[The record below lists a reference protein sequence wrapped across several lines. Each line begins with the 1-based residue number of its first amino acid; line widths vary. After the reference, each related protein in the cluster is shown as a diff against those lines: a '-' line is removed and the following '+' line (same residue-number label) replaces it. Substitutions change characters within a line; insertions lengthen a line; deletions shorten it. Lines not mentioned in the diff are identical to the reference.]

1 MYLYRIFLL
10 LSISLSSIHA
20 SDIQTYQPYAVQW
33 ADQYIRNADGS
44 LAITRNDLDMIK
56 KLVDSSLRRAQI
68 TLLVQQH
75 AWKTIELFWQG
86 WQNFAQTRLNPSK
99 DRPFTLDENKHE
111 KADQFWQLLA
121 HYDYICSE
129 YAHIAQEVVHG
140 NLLETDRAKQSVDK
154 MRQDVR
160 VFMVHALSDVK
171 KHLEALY
178 SITFKVSPQELV
190 DIFETEQLKSFSL
203 SSFLIDYI
211 PSLAMHKFI
220 HADAFYTGLSQE
232 GFDVLSK
239 IQLIGNQA
247 WDAIEIARS
256 HFYAALLD
264 EISDL

>member
-1 MYLYRIFLL
+1 MYLYRILLL
-10 LSISLSSIHA
+10 LSISLS
-20 SDIQTYQPYAVQW
+20 IQSSNIETYQPYAAQW

-75 AWKTIELFWQG
+75 AWQTIELFWQG

-99 DRPFTLDENKHE
+99 DRPFALDEHRHE
-111 KADQFWQLLA
+111 KAEQFWQLLE
-121 HYDYICSE
+121 HYDHICSE
-129 YAHIAQEVVHG
+129 YTHIAQEIVHG
-140 NLLETDRAKQSVDK
+140 DLLETDLAKKSVAK

-232 GFDVLSK
+232 GFDVLTK

-247 WDAIEIARS
+247 WDAIEIARA